1 MHDVLAGFR
10 LRTRVRTLARRSGPD
25 ATGSLGDMRVSKK
38 PKSDSNDWTGRIT
51 FDDRGSASWELRTE
65 TGTYD
70 SCLDGGVGDIHFL
83 PPIAERKPIER
94 ACGSV
99 LLPDRGRAGAGCSGI
114 LRQIDS
120 GWRRFF
126 Q

>member
-65 TGTYD
+65 TGTFSREID
-70 SCLDGGVGDIHFL
+70 TVRVKAFQDAADVKLSET
-83 PPIAERKPIER
+83 PPSGTDPYSTANRPGTDDKKHSAER
-94 ACGSV
+94 
-99 LLPDRGRAGAGCSGI
+99 
-114 LRQIDS
+114 
-120 GWRRFF
+120 WTT
-126 Q
+126 